1 MTPLQK
7 RRLRTLKEKG
17 KTTKVPPKETPSSI
31 SPTYIEKEVKTPSS
45 ISPFPEEDDRRSS
58 LSDQSEIASL
68 PASPKSPKSPDST
81 TPESSSSERIP
92 SPIPTMGTVKELA
105 DALTDKLKD
114 IGRHPTI
121 PLPQFRGK
129 KGEDPNDHCMKVE
142 DYFAMFNITTDED
155 QKKRFLGALFEK
167 ARRWASM
174 IKVDELKSYR
184 YDETE
189 TKEEKEKTFKW
200 LFIKIFAKEGRTMHA
215 AFEAWRNLKFDPA
228 NDDVEEFMTNIKN
241 LAATLAFNEEAQVMA
256 IKSNMPRDVYGL
268 CMQYDKLDE
277 LKKFLIELFENSRM
291 KLAVPSIT
299 AEEDTLAF
307 SMGEFVNNDIITA
320 TSDDIGKLKNE
331 ISALQF
337 RVRRMMPSDTRNKPN
352 TKPWKLEVT
361 APRRKGG
368 NFRGRGFRQND
379 SGRRDNNSSGPNNNN
394 NRDRNFN
401 RNQSGNSNGN
411 RRPFGNRGQNNGNFG
426 GNQKGRGRGRGRF
439 ATRPNVRRPRI
450 ASKTVD
456 KDKGRC
462 FYCNEFGHFIKECS
476 KKAEDERSRRYSR
489 MDSDYNQEGQ
499 YSDYDDT
506 GLFTDDYDDEVF
518 ATLNS

>member
-1 MTPLQK
+1 
-7 RRLRTLKEKG
+7 
-17 KTTKVPPKETPSSI
+17 
-31 SPTYIEKEVKTPSS
+31 
-45 ISPFPEEDDRRSS
+45 
-58 LSDQSEIASL
+58 
-68 PASPKSPKSPDST
+68 
-81 TPESSSSERIP
+81 
-92 SPIPTMGTVKELA
+92 MGTVKELA

-155 QKKRFLGALFEK
+155 QKKRFLETLFEK
-167 ARRWASM
+167 ARCWASM
-174 IKVDELKSYR
+174 IKVDEVKSYR

-200 LFIKIFAKEGRTMHA
+200 LFIKRFAKEGRTMHD

-228 NDDVEEFMTNIKN
+228 KADVEEFMTNIKN

-268 CMQYDKLDE
+268 CMQYDRLDE

-291 KLAVPSIT
+291 KSAVPFIT
-299 AEEDTLAF
+299 AEADTSAF

-337 RVRRMMPSDTRNKPN
+337 RVRRMIPSDTRNKPN

-361 APRRKGG
+361 PPRKEEILGVEG
-368 NFRGRGFRQND
+368 
-379 SGRRDNNSSGPNNNN
+379 S
-394 NRDRNFN
+394 
-401 RNQSGNSNGN
+401 
-411 RRPFGNRGQNNGNFG
+411 
-426 GNQKGRGRGRGRF
+426 
-439 ATRPNVRRPRI
+439 
-450 ASKTVD
+450 D
-456 KDKGRC
+456 KMIQVG
-462 FYCNEFGHFIKECS
+462 ETTTAQVQIITITEI
-476 KKAEDERSRRYSR
+476 EILTEI
-489 MDSDYNQEGQ
+489 NQETVMEIEDLLG
-499 YSDYDDT
+499 T
-506 GLFTDDYDDEVF
+506 EAKIMAILVETKKVEAEVEVDLIQ
-518 ATLNS
+518 AQMSEDQE